1 MKGLLVRRPLE
12 LIMTPA
18 LLVRDFEDMVFEGY
32 MDYGHTSLLTLAEL
46 VDDFA
51 VYAESHEQS
60 GNPFALVDDE
70 SLDEAVI
77 KDIKADRYYE
87 VVEDVREVLMY
98 HHMFFYEKDYNFLE
112 FYNMP
117 IVEVW

>member
-1 MKGLLVRRPLE
+1 M
-12 LIMTPA
+12 MTPVM
-18 LLVRDFEDMVFEGY
+18 LVRDFEDMVLESY
-32 MDYGHTSLLTLAEL
+32 LDYGYTSLLPLAEL

-70 SLDEAVI
+70 SLEESTLM
-77 KDIKADRYYE
+77 DIKVDRYYE